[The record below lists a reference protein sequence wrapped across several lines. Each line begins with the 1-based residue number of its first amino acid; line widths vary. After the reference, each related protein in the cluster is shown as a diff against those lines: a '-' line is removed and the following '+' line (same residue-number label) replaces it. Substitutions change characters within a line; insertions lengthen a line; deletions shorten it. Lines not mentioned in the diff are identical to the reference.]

1 MPLVSTILQTL
12 IDSNSRL
19 TAWLAAG
26 IMDLGRKMPT
36 QMTLDE
42 WDRQFSRQAG
52 WTAGTRAYLYRRAN
66 LLRAACVLDVGS
78 GTGVVTEEL
87 AAGTQAQVIGIDL
100 DPEMVAFAQKRGGRA
115 EYRLGDAH
123 DLPFD
128 DGRFDV
134 VACHFVL
141 LWCCDP
147 AQAAREMVRVTRPGG
162 AVLVCSEPDY
172 GGRVDHPDLPLGPW
186 QSQALRQEGAEPW
199 MGRRLRG
206 LFALSG
212 VRHTEIGVISGL
224 WDLAMLR
231 AQFDAEWALWE
242 RSLAGL
248 VPPEELARV
257 KAVDRAAIDAG
268 ERLVFMPVFY
278 ALVRL

>member
-1 MPLVSTILQTL
+1 
-12 IDSNSRL
+12 
-19 TAWLAAG
+19 
-26 IMDLGRKMPT
+26 MPT
-36 QMTLDE
+36 YMTLKQWDE
-42 WDRQFSRQAG
+42 QFSRQAG
-52 WTAGTRAYLYRRAN
+52 WTSGTRAYLYRRAN
-66 LLRAACVLDVGS
+66 LLRAARVLDIGS

-87 AAGTQAQVIGIDL
+87 AAQTQAQVTGVDL
-100 DPEMVAFAQKRGGRA
+100 DPAMVAFAQKRGRRA

-123 DLPFD
+123 DLPFG
-128 DGRFDV
+128 DGWFDV

-141 LWCCDP
+141 LWCRDP

-162 AVLVCSEPDY
+162 AVLVCAEPDY
-172 GGRVDHPDLPLGPW
+172 GGRIDHPDLPLGVW
-186 QSQALRQEGAEPW
+186 QSQALREEGAEPW
-199 MGRRLRG
+199 LGRKLRG
-206 LFALSG
+206 LFALPG
-212 VRHTEIGVISGL
+212 VRHTEIGIISGL
-224 WDLAMLR
+224 FDLPTLH

-257 KAVDRAAIDAG
+257 KTIDRAAIEAG